1 MMLIRTYS
9 YEISIGRIKS
19 NKHYNQKHI
28 FNPFKEKPLLNF
40 RLFICKYTIPR
51 KQKQFNDRM
60 FTQYSVERDQST
72 EIFIDYF
79 FVFKTNSY
87 KAPNVIRATEIML
100 VNLDEIIFLI

>member
-1 MMLIRTYS
+1 MLMIIRTYS

-28 FNPFKEKPLLNF
+28 FNPLKEIPLLNF
-40 RLFICKYTIPR
+40 RLLICKKTILR

-79 FVFKTNSY
+79 FVFKTNFY
-87 KAPNVIRATEIML
+87 KTQNVMRATEIML
-100 VNLDEIIFLI
+100 VN